1 MTKEDLTTIDII
13 LYALYLEGGM
23 TKKTNTEDIALK
35 CFKLSP
41 FRFSWI
47 KHSQY
52 PSLESV
58 RRPLITA
65 RSKEGGSLIQG
76 RHGKTKEDQVSEGW
90 IFTPKGIEW
99 LESNK
104 NRIESLLKLKPSQP
118 KRTQIDKRIF
128 ELKNSVAFKK
138 FVREKDCKNI
148 LPYEF
153 TNFLNA
159 SLDTPSSILRDRID
173 KIRAV
178 AATAKEREI
187 INFVNMAEKYF
198 PKLLKI

>member
-1 MTKEDLTTIDII
+1 MIKEDIATIDII

-23 TKKTNTEDIALK
+23 TKKINTEDIALR

-47 KHSQY
+47 KYSQY

-90 IFTPKGIEW
+90 IFTPKGIKW
-99 LESNK
+99 IESNK
-104 NRIESLLKLKPSQP
+104 NRIESLLKLKQSLP
-118 KRTQIDKRIF
+118 KRTQIDKKIF

-138 FVREKDCKNI
+138 FIREKDCRNI

-159 SLDTPSSILRDRID
+159 SLDTPSSILRDRLD
-173 KIRAV
+173 KIRAI
-178 AATAKEREI
+178 AATAKEQEI
-187 INFVNMAEKYF
+187 INFVDVAEKYF
-198 PKLLKI
+198 SELLKI